1 MSPMYGGC
9 QLIPRKV
16 QKTNTNIS
24 FKYFLC
30 SPGWNIL
37 ERINISELRAREAP
51 QLAAAAAVKE
61 VACKD
66 NSKYVQILRL
76 APCTVSQPEASN
88 TFHILYRGNLLTLI
102 INNSLKNPV
111 VVLCKINEWMLNLM
125 VDSVVGQ
132 DFSWS
137 FFTFSISSN
146 ECKCQKCQLIS
157 KNETF
162 YS

>member
-1 MSPMYGGC
+1 MSAMYGGR
-9 QLIPRKV
+9 QLIPGKV
-16 QKTNTNIS
+16 QKTNIDIS

-37 ERINISELRAREAP
+37 ERINISELQAREAP
-51 QLAAAAAVKE
+51 QLTAAAAVKE

-76 APCTVSQPEASN
+76 ALQTVSQPEASN
-88 TFHILYRGNLLTLI
+88 TFHILYRGNLK
-102 INNSLKNPV
+102 NNSLKRRIQ
-111 VVLCKINEWMLNLM
+111 LKFYAKINERMLNLM